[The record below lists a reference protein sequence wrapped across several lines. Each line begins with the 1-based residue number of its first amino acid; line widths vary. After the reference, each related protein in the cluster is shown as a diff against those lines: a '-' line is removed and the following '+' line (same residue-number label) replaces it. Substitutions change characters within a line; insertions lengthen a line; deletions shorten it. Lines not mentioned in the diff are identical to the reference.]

1 MGWTQSS
8 KRPIE
13 VLESD
18 SEESQCRKAS
28 KSTNP
33 SPLGIKNPS
42 VPKAKHPRVRQPQL
56 ESTLPEDSTTP
67 SNQSAQP
74 STSTCDNDEDPQAGG
89 YPLTPREEIPSGH
102 TVSKKEFMQGLKNV
116 STPTFSNRRCSQ

>member
-1 MGWTQSS
+1 MGWIQSS

-18 SEESQCRKAS
+18 SEESQSRKAS
-28 KSTNP
+28 KSTNL
-33 SPLGIKNPS
+33 SPIKKPI
-42 VPKAKHPRVRQPQL
+42 VPKAKHPQVRQPQP
-56 ESTLPEDSTTP
+56 TLPKDSTTP

-74 STSTCDNDEDPQAGG
+74 STSSRDNDFANEGPQAGG
-89 YPLTPREEIPSGH
+89 YPLTPPEEILSGH

-116 STPTFSNRRCSQ
+116 STPALSNRRCSQ